1 MTTEASGRSTAS
13 VDAAKREIP
22 VGLRQLNPGT
32 GNSWRAGTKM
42 MLTGTWEQLA
52 GVIVQG
58 RYRLRTLLYSG
69 RRQAEYLATVVS
81 PNSGTSSDPG
91 ATRVSVTLMNLEPPE
106 AERQLAEIARARK
119 LEHPNLLRVLDGGT
133 CSIEGA
139 ELVYV
144 VTEVPQNTLAQ
155 ALEVGPLPQAALSD
169 LLHDIIAGLEY
180 VHAQNLVY
188 RLDPQGIVRAES
200 RWKLADP
207 SQVHAAGEFSA
218 EEAAV
223 PGPTR
228 AVPPEA
234 AEGKILPAWDVWALG
249 VMLEDAAGGPSSRG
263 AALPQPYEA
272 VVRACR
278 EADPA
283 RRISLAEIRRQLDP
297 EPPAAIHSP
306 RLPAPPQRALPV
318 PASRRHRWIAPVAA
332 CFVLFGV
339 ALVWMKGRQ
348 QQEIAQQTTT
358 APPPPQPVPQ
368 PSQPAD
374 TAPPTGPPAASA
386 QNAPPAVTP
395 PPAMP
400 EPKTEAKARP
410 AVKSE
415 APKRK
420 RSGSGSSAFGA
431 QVGLAIFASE
441 QLEGRVT
448 ASGEPFHSS
457 ALTAA
462 HRQFPLGTRLRVTN
476 LSNRRSVEV
485 RVNDRAAF
493 RPGVIISLTRQGAEE
508 LGFAKSGSAR
518 VRVEPIH

>member
-1 MTTEASGRSTAS
+1 SAVPSSALRSRAMSATRAPSRAKAPAIALPNPLLAPVITATRPFSLPLIYFFLRYCIRSPRQQPASAIGSVPGSVLGGKLSGFGGFGRKKRRSSGASAPRAARQDASGAPAEMTTEASGRSTAS

-283 RRISLAEIRRQLDP
+283 RRISLAEIRRRLDP
-297 EPPAAIHSP
+297 EPPAAIRSP

-358 APPPPQPVPQ
+358 APPPPQPVP
-368 PSQPAD
+368 
-374 TAPPTGPPAASA
+374 
-386 QNAPPAVTP
+386 
-395 PPAMP
+395 
-400 EPKTEAKARP
+400 
-410 AVKSE
+410 
-415 APKRK
+415 
-420 RSGSGSSAFGA
+420 
-431 QVGLAIFASE
+431 
-441 QLEGRVT
+441 
-448 ASGEPFHSS
+448 
-457 ALTAA
+457 
-462 HRQFPLGTRLRVTN
+462 
-476 LSNRRSVEV
+476 
-485 RVNDRAAF
+485 
-493 RPGVIISLTRQGAEE
+493 
-508 LGFAKSGSAR
+508 
-518 VRVEPIH
+518 